1 MRSWHGH
8 DVVQPSNLKGLKGFA
23 MTDETGREVLD
34 VLACKIDHRPA
45 NAPSIFDVVDAV
57 QSVRREADSL
67 IIEFDPT
74 ARDRFAAFVAAEER
88 CCAEIGWF
96 LEPAPAGRLRV
107 SGTSAQLDI
116 FAQLFG
122 R

>member
-1 MRSWHGH
+1 
-8 DVVQPSNLKGLKGFA
+8 
-23 MTDETGREVLD
+23 MTDEMTDEMIDETGGEILD
-34 VLACKIDHRPA
+34 VLACRIDHRPA

-88 CCAEIGWF
+88 CCTEIGWL

-122 R
+122 P